1 MTIEQKA
8 SNDLLA
14 LLKTYDEEDIQDVVM
29 TMYSELVELMLDMGQ
44 DATTMQAYIGQI
56 EEDLFENAPEE

>member
-8 SNDLLA
+8 SSDLLA
-14 LLKTYDEEDIQDVVM
+14 LLKTYNEEDIQDVVM

-44 DATTMQAYIGQI
+44 DATTMQAYIAQI

>member
-14 LLKTYDEEDIQDVVM
+14 LLKTYDEEDMQNVVM

-56 EEDLFENAPEE
+56 EQDLFENAPEE